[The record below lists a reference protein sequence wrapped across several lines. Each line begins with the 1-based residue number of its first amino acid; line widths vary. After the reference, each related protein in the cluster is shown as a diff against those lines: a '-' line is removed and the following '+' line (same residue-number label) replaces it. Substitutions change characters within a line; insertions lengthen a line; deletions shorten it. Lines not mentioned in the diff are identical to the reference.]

1 MSVLNRMVRVPAV
14 LLTALLAWSG
24 SGGALAGQADWEWKK
39 VVGAKECYDCHE
51 PEGQVWQATHHAT
64 GFAADKE
71 AEAKELAVLMG
82 FKKHN
87 QADSTCATCHYTV
100 GANRSK
106 TKQKISRKE
115 PGVSCESCHGPGEEY
130 IKDHQEMEK
139 LEEGSAEMKAL
150 KVKLEGMGMIRPEHT
165 YKLAKN
171 CISCHLV
178 TEQDLVNKGKHSTGS
193 DFELVAW
200 SQGEVRH
207 NFDPADPDEKNQI
220 ADKPHQR
227 MLYLVGQ
234 AVQLELALRAYG
246 GAAAG
251 TDFAK
256 GMKEKAMKAL
266 DNLKAANGK
275 IDSVPLKAIVGAGAA
290 GVGDAGKAAA
300 QADVVSAKAQ
310 MLAGETGNNFAAI
323 DGMLPAAGDYVGEP
337 AR

>member
-1 MSVLNRMVRVPAV
+1 MSVLNRMVRIPA
-14 LLTALLAWSG
+14 LLIAALLACSV
-24 SGGALAGQADWEWKK
+24 SAGAFAGQPDWDWKK

-82 FKKHN
+82 FKKHDD
-87 QADSTCATCHYTV
+87 ASSTCATCHYTV

-139 LEEGSAEMKAL
+139 LEDGSAEMKAL
-150 KVKLEGMGMIRPEHT
+150 KAKLDGMGMIRPEHT

-178 TEQDLVNKGKHSTGS
+178 TEQELVNKGKHSTGS

-207 NFDPADPDEKNQI
+207 NFDPADASETNQV
-220 ADKPHQR
+220 ASKEHQR

-234 AVQLELALRAYG
+234 AVQLELALRALG

-251 TDFAK
+251 TEFAK
-256 GMKEKAMKAL
+256 GMKAKAMKAL
-266 DNLKAANGK
+266 ENLKAANGK
-275 IDSVPLKAIVGAGAA
+275 IQSNPLKAIVTAGDA
-290 GVGDAGKAAA
+290 GIGDAGKAAA

-310 MLAGETGNNFAAI
+310 MLAGESGNNFAAI
-323 DGMLPAAGDYVGEP
+323 DGMLPAAGAYVGEP